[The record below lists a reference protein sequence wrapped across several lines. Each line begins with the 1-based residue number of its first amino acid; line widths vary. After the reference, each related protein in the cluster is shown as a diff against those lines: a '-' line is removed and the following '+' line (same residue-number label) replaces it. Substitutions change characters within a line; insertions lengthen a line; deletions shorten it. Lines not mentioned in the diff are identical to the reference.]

1 MTPSLDQFV
10 QEALEKEG
18 LRFYFDTSV
27 ILDLLR
33 PRRRPE
39 SREVLQIAQSQAWT
53 CVSSYYARME
63 ALDVEQ
69 EHTWLRAQLRRGEH
83 IERLIFRPRRVRE
96 IRRERELSRG
106 ALTRISN
113 RFHKELVT
121 EIEQSIYWVELD
133 KLGWEEA
140 TTLATNTN
148 ISAPDCIHVATAL
161 RNNCHVLVTSDE
173 ALQDLA
179 AESIHLADPTMLLAS
194 LRALGV

>member
-1 MTPSLDQFV
+1 MTPDLDDFV
-10 QEALEKEG
+10 NEAIQKEG
-18 LRFYFDTSV
+18 LRFYFDTTV

-33 PRRRPE
+33 PQRRPQA
-39 SREVLQIAQSQAWT
+39 RELLQTARSKGWT

-121 EIEQSIYWVELD
+121 EIEQFIRWVQLD
-133 KLGWEEA
+133 ELGWEEA
-140 TTLATNTN
+140 TTLAANTN
-148 ISAPDCIHVATAL
+148 ISAPDCIHVATAIG
-161 RNNCHVLVTSDE
+161 NNCHVLVTSDE
-173 ALQDLA
+173 ALQELA
-179 AESIHLADPTMLLAS
+179 AGSIQIADPTTLLAS
-194 LRALGV
+194 LRE